1 MILAKIYPCYSE
13 RTLLGVP
20 AKNNFWEYL
29 TSFFISPV
37 SSVDIAVNKLRAK
50 IGRNRRYK
58 ALPCL
63 ILIRFFTYDWTLI
76 RQGSAL
82 SLHYFTNRKPVLYFL
97 FFLILSACEDDKKNI
112 KKEEYK
118 GPISEVY
125 GINMAYTDSARLVVK
140 MSTEAQFT
148 MANEDKRY
156 PKEVRVFFF
165 DKKGNNTTKLRGDS
179 AIYLKATNLYRIM
192 GRVQI
197 NNQVKNEVLE
207 TDELFWNP
215 NTKKIYSNK
224 AVDIKTPEQTIHG
237 IGMDSNQDFTEYT
250 IRKVSNSQVTVKNIP
265 Q

>member
-1 MILAKIYPCYSE
+1 MVNLKMSLFDNFSSMAGVFTRHTCESNSEFLLSHVCLVGTPATGRKNPFLLLFLASC
-13 RTLLGVP
+13 LL
-20 AKNNFWEYL
+20 
-29 TSFFISPV
+29 I
-37 SSVDIAVNKLRAK
+37 
-50 IGRNRRYK
+50 
-58 ALPCL
+58 
-63 ILIRFFTYDWTLI
+63 
-76 RQGSAL
+76 
-82 SLHYFTNRKPVLYFL
+82 
-97 FFLILSACEDDKKNI
+97 SACEEDKKDI
-112 KKEEYK
+112 KKQEYK

-140 MSTEAQFT
+140 MSTEAQLT
-148 MANEDKRY
+148 MANEDKKY

-165 DKKGNNTTKLRGDS
+165 DKFGNNTTKLRGDS
-179 AIYLKATNLYRIM
+179 AVYIHATNLYRIM

-237 IGMDSNQDFTEYT
+237 VGMDSNQDFTEYT
-250 IRKVSNSQVTVKNIP
+250 IRRISNSQVSVKNLP

>member
-1 MILAKIYPCYSE
+1 MLFSVIKISLIALKSTKKYPCHSE
-13 RTLLGVP
+13 RILLGVP
-20 AKNNFWEYL
+20 KK
-29 TSFFISPV
+29 IS
-37 SSVDIAVNKLRAK
+37 K
-50 IGRNRRYK
+50 NRRDK

-63 ILIRFFTYDWTLI
+63 ILVRFFTHNWALI

-82 SLHYFTNRKPVLYFL
+82 SLRYLIIRNPILYFL
-97 FFLILSACEDDKKNI
+97 ISIITFSACEDDKNDI

-125 GINMAYTDSARLVVK
+125 GINMAYTDSAKLVVK
-140 MSTEAQFT
+140 MSTEAQLT
-148 MANEDKRY
+148 MANEDKKY
-156 PKEVRVFFF
+156 PKEVRIFFF

-179 AIYLKATNLYRIM
+179 AVYLKATNLYRIM

-237 IGMDSNQDFTEYT
+237 IGMDSNQDFTQYT
-250 IRKVSNSQVTVKNIP
+250 IRKISNSQVTVKNLP

>member
-1 MILAKIYPCYSE
+1 MILAKIHPCHSE
-13 RTLLGVP
+13 RILLRIP
-20 AKNNFWEYL
+20 KKN
-29 TSFFISPV
+29 S
-37 SSVDIAVNKLRAK
+37 
-50 IGRNRRYK
+50 RNRRDK

-63 ILIRFFTYDWTLI
+63 ILVRFFIHNWTLISRNRRDKALPCLIIVRFFTPNWTLI

-82 SLHYFTNRKPVLYFL
+82 SLRYLTICKPILYFL
-97 FFLILSACEDDKKNI
+97 FLLLTLSACEDDKKDI

-125 GINMAYTDSARLVVK
+125 GINMAYTDSAKLVVK
-140 MSTEAQFT
+140 MSTEAQLT
-148 MANEDKRY
+148 MANEDKKY
-156 PKEVRVFFF
+156 PKEVRIFFF

-179 AIYLKATNLYRIM
+179 AVYMKTTNLYRIM

-237 IGMDSNQDFTEYT
+237 IGMDSNQDFTQYT
-250 IRKVSNSQVTVKNIP
+250 IRKISNSQVTVKNLP

>member
-1 MILAKIYPCYSE
+1 MISILKKYKLQKLIARNLNPS
-13 RTLLGVP
+13 LLIFEV
-20 AKNNFWEYL
+20 
-29 TSFFISPV
+29 ISPV
-37 SSVDIAVNKLRAK
+37 TGMSTNHREK
-50 IGRNRRYK
+50 Y
-58 ALPCL
+58 
-63 ILIRFFTYDWTLI
+63 ILYPL
-76 RQGSAL
+76 
-82 SLHYFTNRKPVLYFL
+82 LYFL
-97 FFLILSACEDDKKNI
+97 FLFSACEDDKKYI

-140 MSTEAQFT
+140 MSTEAQLT
-148 MANEDKRY
+148 MANEDKKY

-165 DKKGNNTTKLRGDS
+165 DKMGNNTTKLRGDS

-215 NTKKIYSNK
+215 DTKKIYSNK

-237 IGMDSNQDFTEYT
+237 IGMDSNQDFTQYT
-250 IRKVSNSQVTVKNIP
+250 IRKISNSQVSVKNLP

>member
-1 MILAKIYPCYSE
+1 MINLLKKYNIQKSIARDSNPSLLIFEVFPLNKSYGAKKTILYPLFS
-13 RTLLGVP
+13 
-20 AKNNFWEYL
+20 
-29 TSFFISPV
+29 
-37 SSVDIAVNKLRAK
+37 
-50 IGRNRRYK
+50 
-58 ALPCL
+58 
-63 ILIRFFTYDWTLI
+63 IL
-76 RQGSAL
+76 
-82 SLHYFTNRKPVLYFL
+82 FL
-97 FFLILSACEDDKKNI
+97 FSACEDDKKDL

-140 MSTEAQFT
+140 MSTEAQLT
-148 MANEDKRY
+148 MANEDKKY

-215 NTKKIYSNK
+215 DTKKIYSNK

-237 IGMDSNQDFTEYT
+237 IGMDSNQDFTQYT
-250 IRKVSNSQVTVKNIP
+250 IRKISNSQVSVKNLP

>member
-1 MILAKIYPCYSE
+1 MKIHSKVINPTCES
-13 RTLLGVP
+13 LSPVADVP
-20 AKNNFWEYL
+20 
-29 TSFFISPV
+29 TSRKFTFYFLSPV
-37 SSVDIAVNKLRAK
+37 SGVLTRHK
-50 IGRNRRYK
+50 
-58 ALPCL
+58 
-63 ILIRFFTYDWTLI
+63 FT
-76 RQGSAL
+76 
-82 SLHYFTNRKPVLYFL
+82 FYFL
-97 FFLILSACEDDKKNI
+97 LLFLLSACEDDKKNI

-125 GINMAYTDSARLVVK
+125 GINMAYTDSAKLVVK
-140 MSTEAQFT
+140 MSTEAQLT
-148 MANEDKRY
+148 MANEDKKY

-215 NTKKIYSNK
+215 TSKKIYSNK
-224 AVDIKTPEQTIHG
+224 AVDIKTTEQTIHG

-250 IRKVSNSQVTVKNIP
+250 IRKISNSQVSVKNLP

>member
-1 MILAKIYPCYSE
+1 MIDLLKKYNIQKSIARDSNPSLLIFGVIPVHIMHVVNFSVLY
-13 RTLLGVP
+13 TLL
-20 AKNNFWEYL
+20 
-29 TSFFISPV
+29 FI
-37 SSVDIAVNKLRAK
+37 
-50 IGRNRRYK
+50 
-58 ALPCL
+58 
-63 ILIRFFTYDWTLI
+63 
-76 RQGSAL
+76 
-82 SLHYFTNRKPVLYFL
+82 FL
-97 FFLILSACEDDKKNI
+97 LFSACEDDKKNI

-125 GINMAYTDSARLVVK
+125 GINMAYTDSAKLVVK
-140 MSTEAQFT
+140 MSTEAQLT
-148 MANEDKRY
+148 MANEDKKY

-165 DKKGNNTTKLRGDS
+165 DKMGNNTTKLRGDS

-215 NTKKIYSNK
+215 DTKKIYSNK

-237 IGMDSNQDFTEYT
+237 IGMDSNQDFTQYT
-250 IRKVSNSQVTVKNIP
+250 IRKISNSQVSVKNLP

>member
-1 MILAKIYPCYSE
+1 MILTKIKPFHSE
-13 RTLLGVP
+13 RILLEIP
-20 AKNNFWEYL
+20 KKNSFREYL
-29 TSFFISPV
+29 TSFFILPVAGILTRLQALFSPKNT
-37 SSVDIAVNKLRAK
+37 SHRPNLFIICCWLSAI
-50 IGRNRRYK
+50 
-58 ALPCL
+58 
-63 ILIRFFTYDWTLI
+63 FF
-76 RQGSAL
+76 
-82 SLHYFTNRKPVLYFL
+82 F
-97 FFLILSACEDDKKNI
+97 SACEDDKKVI

-125 GINMAYTDSARLVVK
+125 GINMSYSDSAKLVVK
-140 MSTEAQFT
+140 MSTEAQLT
-148 MANEDKRY
+148 MANEDKKY

-224 AVDIKTPEQTIHG
+224 VVDIKTPEQTIHG

-250 IRKVSNSQVTVKNIP
+250 IRKISNSQVSVKNLP

>member
-1 MILAKIYPCYSE
+1 MINLLKKYKIKKSVARDLNLSLLIFEVILAVA
-13 RTLLGVP
+13 GVHWNVQFSYQV
-20 AKNNFWEYL
+20 KFQF
-29 TSFFISPV
+29 S
-37 SSVDIAVNKLRAK
+37 
-50 IGRNRRYK
+50 
-58 ALPCL
+58 
-63 ILIRFFTYDWTLI
+63 
-76 RQGSAL
+76 
-82 SLHYFTNRKPVLYFL
+82 VLYPLLFIIFL
-97 FFLILSACEDDKKNI
+97 FSACEDDKKDI
-112 KKEEYK
+112 KKQEYK

-140 MSTEAQFT
+140 MSTEAQLT
-148 MANEDKRY
+148 MANEDKKY

-215 NTKKIYSNK
+215 DTKKIYSNK

-237 IGMDSNQDFTEYT
+237 IGMDSNQDFTQYT
-250 IRKVSNSQVTVKNIP
+250 IRKISNSQVSVKNLP